1 MENDKNNLL
10 KCIRSCNKT
19 KPFIQKKKFIKNNTK
34 KKFSNNNVC
43 KSELKTSNKLQSMV
57 AKNIMNKSIEIPNKQ
72 INSAIKN
79 KNNSKV
85 WQEKLSNKKEKRK
98 EKKVNTSR
106 FEIKDYIKISTFTK
120 STNWIKTQ
128 STNTLSSNPKLN
140 EYGMNT

>member
-1 MENDKNNLL
+1 MENEQNNLL
-10 KCIRSCNKT
+10 KSIRSCKKT

-34 KKFSNNNVC
+34 KKFTNNNVC

-72 INSAIKN
+72 MNSAIN

-85 WQEKLSNKKEKRK
+85 WQEKIRNKKEKRK
-98 EKKVNTSR
+98 EKIVNKSR
-106 FEIKDYIKISTFTK
+106 LELKNCIKIPTVTK

>member
-1 MENDKNNLL
+1 
-10 KCIRSCNKT
+10 
-19 KPFIQKKKFIKNNTK
+19 
-34 KKFSNNNVC
+34 
-43 KSELKTSNKLQSMV
+43 MV
-57 AKNIMNKSIEIPNKQ
+57 AKNIMNKSIEVPNKQ

-85 WQEKLSNKKEKRK
+85 WQERISNKKEKRK

-106 FEIKDYIKISTFTK
+106 FELKDYIKIATFTK